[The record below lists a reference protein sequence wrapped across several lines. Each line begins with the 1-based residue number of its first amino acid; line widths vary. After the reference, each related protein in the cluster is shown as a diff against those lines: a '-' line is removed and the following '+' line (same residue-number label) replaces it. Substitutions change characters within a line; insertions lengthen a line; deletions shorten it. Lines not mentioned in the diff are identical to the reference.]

1 MKKVKILTLLFGAVL
16 LSNEM
21 YADEK
26 PIEKVFPELPTE
38 IKKISKHVVSRE
50 MKIGD
55 KRVQNIIHNTQM
67 RLSYQG
73 VGQTGTIKDL
83 LVSAVGAFITKNWNF
98 FNELKVD
105 PNSGVKTESRIEGNI
120 YMYGINFDN
129 GAQALWV
136 CYDSITTNIAILYR
150 DSLGNVLVSKV
161 DLAFKFKSGVKFD
174 YRNSKSYEE
183 LYSVKKNK

>member
-1 MKKVKILTLLFGAVL
+1 MT
-16 LSNEM
+16 
-21 YADEK
+21 
-26 PIEKVFPELPTE
+26 
-38 IKKISKHVVSRE
+38 
-50 MKIGD
+50 
-55 KRVQNIIHNTQM
+55 
-67 RLSYQG
+67 LSYQG
-73 VGQTGTIKDL
+73 VVQTITIKDL

-98 FNELKVD
+98 FNELQVD
-105 PNSGVKTESRIEGNI
+105 PNSGVTTENRTEGKI

-129 GAQALWV
+129 GSQTLWV